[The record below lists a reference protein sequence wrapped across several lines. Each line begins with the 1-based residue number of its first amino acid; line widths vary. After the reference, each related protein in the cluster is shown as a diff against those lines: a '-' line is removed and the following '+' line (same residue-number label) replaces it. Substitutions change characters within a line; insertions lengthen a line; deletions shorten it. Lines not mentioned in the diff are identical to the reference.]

1 MVVLYRGQVRIADML
16 GRGRPTVSF
25 EFMAPRDESEV
36 EALERTI
43 AALAGHAPDWVSV
56 TYRRTTGDKT
66 LDLVT
71 RIKRHY
77 HIEAMAHLSCAN
89 TADETRRILNWMEK
103 EGVGNVLALR
113 GDPPGPGRPFE
124 PADPQLTHGSDLVAL
139 IRGSGYRFGI
149 GAACSAEKH
158 PESPDLEH
166 EFRYL
171 QRKVEAGADFLITQL
186 FFDNRFYFSLL
197 GRARAAGIKV
207 PIVPGLMP
215 VPSRRSLA
223 FMAAMTG
230 ATVPPVLEQQIAEAA
245 DDDAIRALGVRHC
258 IAQCVQLLEA
268 GVPGLHFYT
277 FNRARAPMEILA
289 TLRGQQL
296 LTA

>member
-1 MVVLYRGQVRIADML
+1 MRIAEML

-36 EALERTI
+36 DSLEKTI

-56 TYRRTTGDKT
+56 TYRRMTGDRT

-89 TADETRRILNWMEK
+89 TTDETRRILNWMER

-113 GDPPGPGRPFE
+113 GDPPGPGQPFE
-124 PADPQLTHGSDLVAL
+124 PSDPQLMHGSDLVAL

-166 EFRYL
+166 EFIYMKK
-171 QRKVEAGADFLITQL
+171 KVEAGADFLITQL
-186 FFDNRFYFSLL
+186 FFENRFYFDLVS
-197 GRARAAGIKV
+197 RARAAGMKV

-230 ATVPPVLEQQIAEAA
+230 ATVPEGLQRMIAAAGRSALHRPVRRAA
-245 DDDAIRALGVRHC
+245 RGRGARLAFLHVQSRPRADGN
-258 IAQCVQLLEA
+258 
-268 GVPGLHFYT
+268 PGLPS
-277 FNRARAPMEILA
+277 RPA
-289 TLRGQQL
+289 TANG
-296 LTA
+296 LT